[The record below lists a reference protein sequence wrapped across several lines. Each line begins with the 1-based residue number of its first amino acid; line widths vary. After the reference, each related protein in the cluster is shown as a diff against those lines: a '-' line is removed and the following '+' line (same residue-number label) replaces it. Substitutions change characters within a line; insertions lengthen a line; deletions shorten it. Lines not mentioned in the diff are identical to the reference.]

1 MKSAEIMP
9 AMRRHPVPLALAGAL
24 LVAAGVF
31 WRPLV
36 SWFGGDATGGD
47 QAAPAPDHAAHG
59 HEAPAPAAPP
69 GAPADEPALPASTL
83 PDRAL
88 GALQNAYAA
97 HEKVRALLARD
108 QVKGIAVPAGLVA
121 KQIRAAKAAL
131 GNAAPEIAALLDEAA
146 TAADKM
152 AAATALDGARRWF
165 GEVSRP
171 LIAIGAADPRLQ
183 RGWHLFRC
191 PMAKGYQKWF
201 QRDKKLDNPY
211 MGQAMPTCGS
221 SAKWEAAAPAAGNGA
236 STAAMSHEGH
246 GHDGADVAHYT
257 CSMHP
262 SVERKQPGT
271 CPICAMNLSP
281 VTYDELESGVVRVD
295 EARRERIGVKT
306 AVVGRAPMSI
316 AIRAVGR
323 LTFDET
329 RLHDVT
335 LRVNGWITRL
345 RVNATGQPVRRGETL
360 LSLYSPDLYAA
371 QQEYLLA
378 RESHEAGGEG
388 RGDYLV
394 AAAEKK
400 LRLWGLSSGQIEA
413 LARRGQAAE
422 DIPIPAPASGYV
434 IEKNVVEGAA
444 VEPGQRLFR
453 IASLDKVWVE
463 AQVYELDVSQVRK
476 GQIAHVTLP
485 YQPGDSLE
493 GTVAYVYP
501 YLDPTSRTGRV
512 RIELANKDLAFKPD
526 MYANVEIRVDLG
538 PRLQIPTDAVIYTG
552 PRRLVFV
559 DLGEGRFRP
568 QEVTLGARSGEAV
581 EVVAGL
587 RPGDVIVT
595 SGNFLIAAESR
606 IRSAA
611 KLWSDEVGA
620 DPAAPAPEGTGHA
633 GH

>member
-1 MKSAEIMP
+1 M
-9 AMRRHPVPLALAGAL
+9 
-24 LVAAGVF
+24 
-31 WRPLV
+31 
-36 SWFGGDATGGD
+36 T
-47 QAAPAPDHAAHG
+47 
-59 HEAPAPAAPP
+59 
-69 GAPADEPALPASTL
+69 
-83 PDRAL
+83 
-88 GALQNAYAA
+88 
-97 HEKVRALLARD
+97 
-108 QVKGIAVPAGLVA
+108 
-121 KQIRAAKAAL
+121 
-131 GNAAPEIAALLDEAA
+131 
-146 TAADKM
+146 
-152 AAATALDGARRWF
+152 
-165 GEVSRP
+165 
-171 LIAIGAADPRLQ
+171 
-183 RGWHLFRC
+183 
-191 PMAKGYQKWF
+191 KGYQKWF
-201 QRDKKLDNPY
+201 QRGEVLDNPY
-211 MGQAMPTCGS
+211 MGQAMLTCGS
-221 SAKWEAAAPAAGNGA
+221 AAKWEAEAPPKTAAAPTGAAL
-236 STAAMSHEGH
+236 SHEGH
-246 GHDGADVAHYT
+246 PHAGTDVAHYT
-257 CSMHP
+257 CAMHP

-271 CPICAMNLSP
+271 CPICGMNLSP

-306 AVVGRAPMSI
+306 ARVGRAPMSI

-345 RVNATGQPVRRGETL
+345 RVNSTGQPVRRGETL
-360 LSLYSPDLYAA
+360 LSLYSPDLFAA

-378 RESHEAGGEG
+378 RESHRAASEG
-388 RGDYLV
+388 RGDYLL

-400 LRLWGLSSGQIEA
+400 LSLWGMSSGQIQA
-413 LARRGQAAE
+413 LARRGVASEEVPVA
-422 DIPIPAPASGYV
+422 APASGFV

-463 AQVYELDVSQVRK
+463 AQVYELDVSQVHK
-476 GQIAHVTLP
+476 GQTALVTLP
-485 YQPGDSLE
+485 YQPGDSLH

-512 RIELANKDLAFKPD
+512 RIELVNKDLAFKPD

-581 EVVAGL
+581 EVRAGL
-587 RPGDVIVT
+587 QAGDVIVT

-611 KLWSDEVGA
+611 GMWSDEVG
-620 DPAAPAPEGTGHA
+620 DRPPAEDGHA

>member
-1 MKSAEIMP
+1 MKAAEIVP
-9 AMRRHPVPLALAGAL
+9 ALRRHPVPLALGGGL
-24 LVAAGVF
+24 LVAAVVF

-36 SWFGGDATGGD
+36 SWFGGDAADPQATPAQD
-47 QAAPAPDHAAHG
+47 APTPEPKAAPRPSAPD
-59 HEAPAPAAPP
+59 EPP
-69 GAPADEPALPASTL
+69 LPSSALP
-83 PDRAL
+83 DGAL
-88 GALQNAYAA
+88 SALQNAYAA
-97 HEKVRALLARD
+97 QEEVRALLAQDRI
-108 QVKGIAVPAGLVA
+108 QGVAVPAGLVG
-121 KQIRAAKAAL
+121 KQLLAAHAAL
-131 GNAAPEIAALLDEAA
+131 GSASPEIAASLAGAA
-146 TAADKM
+146 SAADRM
-152 AAATALDGARRWF
+152 AAATALTDARRHF
-165 GEVSRP
+165 GDVSRA
-171 LIAIGAADPRLQ
+171 LVAIAAADPRLQ
-183 RGWHLFRC
+183 SGWQLFRC
-191 PMAKGYQKWF
+191 PMVKGYPKWI
-201 QRDKKLDNPY
+201 QRGDVLDNPY

-221 SAKWEAAAPAAGNGA
+221 KATWEAPAPVAGTTSAPA
-236 STAAMSHEGH
+236 TVSHDGH
-246 GHDGADVAHYT
+246 GHAGADVAHYT
-257 CSMHP
+257 CAMHP

-271 CPICAMNLSP
+271 CPICSMNLSP

-306 AVVGRAPMSI
+306 AKVGRAPMSI

-345 RVNATGQPVRRGETL
+345 RVNSTGQPVRRGETL

-378 RESHEAGGEG
+378 RESHQAASAG
-388 RGDYLV
+388 RGDYLM
-394 AAAEKK
+394 AASEKK
-400 LRLWGLSSGQIEA
+400 LALWGMSSGQIQA
-413 LARRGQAAE
+413 LARRGVASEEIA
-422 DIPIPAPASGYV
+422 IPSPASGFV

-476 GQIAHVTLP
+476 GQTALVSLP

-512 RIELANKDLAFKPD
+512 RIELSNKDLAFKPD
-526 MYANVEIRVDLG
+526 MYANVEIRVNLG

-559 DLGEGRFRP
+559 NLGEGRFRP

-581 EVVAGL
+581 EVRAGL

-611 KLWSDEVGA
+611 RLWSDEVG
-620 DPAAPAPEGTGHA
+620 DAAPAEDGHA

>member
-1 MKSAEIMP
+1 MKATKLGL
-9 AMRRHPVPLALAGAL
+9 ALRRHPVPLALGGAL
-24 LVAAGVF
+24 LAAAVVF

-36 SWFGGDATGGD
+36 SWFGGDAAD
-47 QAAPAPDHAAHG
+47 QQTSAPGVPAPQPDMTPPQPAPDQ
-59 HEAPAPAAPP
+59 PV
-69 GAPADEPALPASTL
+69 LPASTL
-83 PDRAL
+83 PDGPL
-88 GALQNAYAA
+88 SALQNAYAA
-97 HEKVRALLARD
+97 HEEVRALLARD
-108 QVKGIAVPAGLVA
+108 QIQGIAVPAALVA
-121 KQIRAAKAAL
+121 RQLHAAHAAL
-131 GNAAPEIAALLDEAA
+131 GNTAPEIAATLADAASAADRMAA
-146 TAADKM
+146 T
-152 AAATALDGARRWF
+152 TALPDARREF
-165 GEVSRP
+165 GEVNRA
-171 LIAIGAADPRLQ
+171 LVAIAAADPRLQ
-183 RGWHLFRC
+183 SGWQLFSC
-191 PMAKGYQKWF
+191 PMTGGYQKWF
-201 QRDKKLDNPY
+201 QRGEVLDNPY
-211 MGQAMPTCGS
+211 MGQAMLTCGS
-221 SAKWEAAAPAAGNGA
+221 AAKWEAEAPPA
-236 STAAMSHEGH
+236 TATAPSVALSHEGH
-246 GHDGADVAHYT
+246 PHAGTDVAHYT
-257 CSMHP
+257 CAMHP

-271 CPICAMNLSP
+271 CPICGMNLSP

-306 AVVGRAPMSI
+306 ARVGRAPMSI

-335 LRVNGWITRL
+335 LRVSGWITRL
-345 RVNATGQPVRRGETL
+345 RVNSTGQPVRRGEAL
-360 LSLYSPDLYAA
+360 LSLYSPDLFAA

-378 RESHEAGGEG
+378 RESHRAAGEG
-388 RGDYLV
+388 RGDYLL

-400 LRLWGLSSGQIEA
+400 LSLWGMSSGQIQA
-413 LARRGQAAE
+413 LARRGAASE
-422 DIPIPAPASGYV
+422 EISVPAPASGFV

-476 GQIAHVTLP
+476 GQTALVTLP
-485 YQPGDSLE
+485 YQPGDSLR

-512 RIELANKDLAFKPD
+512 RIELVNKDLAFKPD

-581 EVVAGL
+581 EVRAGL
-587 RPGDVIVT
+587 QAGDVIVT

-611 KLWSDEVGA
+611 GMWSDEVG
-620 DPAAPAPEGTGHA
+620 DRRPAEDGHA

>member
-1 MKSAEIMP
+1 MKAAEIMP
-9 AMRRHPVPLALAGAL
+9 TMRRHPVPLALAGAM
-24 LVAAGVF
+24 LVGAGVF
-31 WRPLV
+31 WRPLM
-36 SWFGGDATGGD
+36 SWFGGASGGD
-47 QAAPAPDHAAHG
+47 QAAPAPDHTAHG
-59 HEAPAPAAPP
+59 QPAPAPAAPP
-69 GAPADEPALPASTL
+69 AAADEPALPVSTL

-88 GALQNAYAA
+88 GALQSAYAA
-97 HEKVRALLARD
+97 HEEVRALLARD
-108 QVKGIAVPAGLVA
+108 QVKGIAVPARVVA

-131 GNAAPEIAALLDEAA
+131 GDAAPKIAALLDEAA

-201 QRDKKLDNPY
+201 QRDKKLENPY
-211 MGQAMPTCGS
+211 MGQAMLTCGNS
-221 SAKWEAAAPAAGNGA
+221 VKWEAAAPAADRA
-236 STAAMSHEGH
+236 PSPATMSHDGH
-246 GHDGADVAHYT
+246 GHLGADVAHYT
-257 CSMHP
+257 CAMHP

-306 AVVGRAPMSI
+306 AKVGRAPMSI

-345 RVNATGQPVRRGETL
+345 RVNSTGQPVRRGETL
-360 LSLYSPDLYAA
+360 LSLYSPELYAA

-378 RESHEAGGEG
+378 RESHQ
-388 RGDYLV
+388 
-394 AAAEKK
+394 AAAEGRSDYLLAAADKK

-413 LARRGQAAE
+413 LARRGRATE
-422 DIPIPAPASGYV
+422 DIAIPSPASGYV

-444 VEPGQRLFR
+444 IEPGQRLFR

-476 GQIAHVTLP
+476 GQTALVTLP

-512 RIELANKDLAFKPD
+512 RIELANKDMAFKPD

-538 PRLQIPTDAVIYTG
+538 PRLQIPIDAVIYTG

-611 KLWSDEVGA
+611 KLWTDEAGP
-620 DPAAPAPEGTGHA
+620 DPAAPAQEGAGHA

>member
-1 MKSAEIMP
+1 MKTTEERSVL
-9 AMRRHPVPLALAGAL
+9 RRHAVPLALGGAL
-24 LVAAGVF
+24 VVAAAVF

-36 SWFGGDATGGD
+36 SWFGGDAAD
-47 QAAPAPDHAAHG
+47 HQAAPAASP
-59 HEAPAPAAPP
+59 PAPEPQAATPS
-69 GAPADEPALPASTL
+69 PATPEQPALPATTL
-83 PDRAL
+83 PEGAL
-88 GALQNAYAA
+88 SALQNAYAA
-97 HEKVRALLARD
+97 YEEVRALLARD
-108 QVKGIAVPAGLVA
+108 QIQGVAVPSGLVA
-121 KQIRAAKAAL
+121 RQLHAAHAAL
-131 GNAAPEIAALLDEAA
+131 GNTAPEIAAPLGEAA
-146 TAADKM
+146 TAADRM
-152 AAATALDGARRWF
+152 AAATALADARREF
-165 GEVSRP
+165 AEVSRV
-171 LIAIGAADPRLQ
+171 LVAVGAADPRLQ
-183 RGWHLFRC
+183 RGWHLFLC
-191 PMAKGYQKWF
+191 PMTKGYQKWF
-201 QRDKKLDNPY
+201 QRGEKLDNPY
-211 MGQAMPTCGS
+211 MGQAMLTCGS
-221 SAKWEAAAPAAGNGA
+221 AAKWEADAPPTADAPA
-236 STAAMSHEGH
+236 SAATLSHEGH
-246 GHDGADVAHYT
+246 AHAGTDVAHYT

-271 CPICAMNLSP
+271 CPICGMNLSP

-306 AVVGRAPMSI
+306 AKVGRAPMSI
-316 AIRAVGR
+316 AIRAIGR

-335 LRVNGWITRL
+335 LRVSGWITRL
-345 RVNATGQPVRRGETL
+345 RVNSTGQPVRRGETL
-360 LSLYSPDLYAA
+360 LMLYSPDLYAA

-378 RESHEAGGEG
+378 RESHQAAKEG
-388 RGDYLV
+388 RADYLL

-400 LRLWGLSSGQIEA
+400 LSLWGMAPAQIQA
-413 LARRGQAAE
+413 LARSGRASE
-422 DIPIPAPASGYV
+422 EVPIPAPASGFV

-476 GQIAHVTLP
+476 GQTALVTLP
-485 YQPGDSLE
+485 YQPGDSLQ

-501 YLDPTSRTGRV
+501 YLDPTSRTGKV
-512 RIELANKDLAFKPD
+512 RIEIKNKELAFKPD

-581 EVVAGL
+581 EVRAGL

-611 KLWSDEVGA
+611 KLWSDEGGDRV
-620 DPAAPAPEGTGHA
+620 PAEGGHA

>member
-1 MKSAEIMP
+1 MKATKLGL
-9 AMRRHPVPLALAGAL
+9 ALRRHPVPLALGGAL
-24 LVAAGVF
+24 LVAVVVF

-36 SWFGGDATGGD
+36 SWFGGDAADHQASAPSAPEPDMTPSQPLPD
-47 QAAPAPDHAAHG
+47 QPV
-59 HEAPAPAAPP
+59 
-69 GAPADEPALPASTL
+69 LPASTL
-83 PDRAL
+83 PDPAL
-88 GALQNAYAA
+88 SALQNAYAA
-97 HEKVRALLARD
+97 HEEVRALLARD
-108 QVKGIAVPAGLVA
+108 QVQGIAAPSGLVA
-121 KQIRAAKAAL
+121 RQLHAAHAAL
-131 GNAAPEIAALLDEAA
+131 GNAAPEIATSLADAASAADRMAA
-146 TAADKM
+146 T
-152 AAATALDGARRWF
+152 TALPDARRQF
-165 GEVSRP
+165 GEVNRA
-171 LIAIGAADPRLQ
+171 LVAVAAADPRLQ
-183 RGWHLFRC
+183 SGWQLFTC
-191 PMAKGYQKWF
+191 PMTKGYQKWF
-201 QRDKKLDNPY
+201 QRGEVLDNPY
-211 MGQAMPTCGS
+211 MGQAMLTCGS
-221 SAKWEAAAPAAGNGA
+221 AAKWEAEAPPKTAAAPTGAAL
-236 STAAMSHEGH
+236 SHEGH
-246 GHDGADVAHYT
+246 PHAGTDVAHYT
-257 CSMHP
+257 CAMHP

-271 CPICAMNLSP
+271 CPICGMNLSP

-306 AVVGRAPMSI
+306 ARVGRAPMSI

-345 RVNATGQPVRRGETL
+345 RVNSTGQPVRRGETL
-360 LSLYSPDLYAA
+360 LSLYSPDLFAA

-378 RESHEAGGEG
+378 RESHRAASEG
-388 RGDYLV
+388 RGDYLL

-400 LRLWGLSSGQIEA
+400 LSLWGMSSGQIQA
-413 LARRGQAAE
+413 LARRGVASEEVPVA
-422 DIPIPAPASGYV
+422 APASGFV

-463 AQVYELDVSQVRK
+463 AQVYELDVSQVHK
-476 GQIAHVTLP
+476 GQTALVTLP
-485 YQPGDSLE
+485 YQPGDSLH

-512 RIELANKDLAFKPD
+512 RIELVNKDLAFKPD

-581 EVVAGL
+581 EVRAGL
-587 RPGDVIVT
+587 QAGDVIVT

-611 KLWSDEVGA
+611 GMWSDEVG
-620 DPAAPAPEGTGHA
+620 DRPPAEDGHA